1 MPECNWTEQRG
12 AKADST
18 SASQWLSLRALDRR
32 LISGAAMGGIYKTA
46 MMGLAAAVAVV
57 ATAAPVG
64 AEPAAGQ
71 GVGTYTCAEA
81 ARAVRKDRS
90 LDLLYFSWAQG
101 WMTGWNLAQMNVA
114 APTVDL
120 TARSLDDQQAY
131 IKSYCVLHPD
141 GLYMDAV
148 HQLYTAMKPA
158 GS

>member
-1 MPECNWTEQRG
+1 MPEFNWTEQRR
-12 AKADST
+12 AKADSV
-18 SASQWLSLRALDRR
+18 SAGQWRSLRALDRR
-32 LISGAAMGGIYKTA
+32 LLDGAAMGGIFKTSMA
-46 MMGLAAAVAVV
+46 ALAFAAITAI
-57 ATAAPVG
+57 AAPAN

-81 ARAVRKDRS
+81 AKAVRKDRS

-101 WMTGWNLAQMNVA
+101 WMTGWNLAQMNIA

-120 TARSLDDQQAY
+120 TARSLDDQQAF

-148 HQLYTAMKPA
+148 HQLYSAMKP
-158 GS
+158 GGG

>member
-1 MPECNWTEQRG
+1 MT
-12 AKADST
+12 
-18 SASQWLSLRALDRR
+18 AL
-32 LISGAAMGGIYKTA
+32 
-46 MMGLAAAVAVV
+46 AVAAITAV
-57 ATAAPVG
+57 AAPAS

-81 ARAVRKDRS
+81 AKALRKDRS

-120 TARSLDDQQAY
+120 SARSLDDQRAF

-148 HQLYTAMKPA
+148 HQLYMAMKPGGA
-158 GS
+158 T